1 MAGSKKVHRVPNIKL
16 VLERFSGNPIL
27 IPNKAHPWESV
38 AVFNPAALYE
48 NGKVHILYR
57 ALGSND
63 VSTLGYAS
71 SHDGLHIDERLP
83 YPAYVPREPFE
94 GVISKPSQRTD
105 TPGIYTSGGGEM
117 GGCEDPRLTRIGDT
131 VYITYVAYNGYSQ
144 PRIALSSIAY
154 ENFLNKHW
162 DWKKPVLISAPD
174 IVDKN
179 ACLLPEK
186 INGKYVI
193 FHRVFPNILID
204 FVDDLD
210 FDGKTRW
217 LTGQYEI
224 PVRSLSSDWDSRKV
238 GCGPPPLKTKDG
250 WLLIYQ
256 AVGASG
262 EYRYKI
268 GAMLLDLKD
277 PTRVLARSHNPILEP
292 DAWYENEGLKSGV
305 VYPCGAAIID
315 KRLFVYYGGA
325 DMVTCVASAKLNG
338 FLSELIS
345 NHHEP
350 ASKALPEAPVAET
363 EEKPLLVKGFC
374 LKCKKIKTINK
385 PQQVVMKN
393 LRVMV
398 KGICPQ
404 CGAKIATFMPVLR
417 RGKKIAAKKAKGP
430 G

>member
-1 MAGSKKVHRVPNIKL
+1 
-16 VLERFSGNPIL
+16 
-27 IPNKAHPWESV
+27 
-38 AVFNPAALYE
+38 
-48 NGKVHILYR
+48 
-57 ALGSND
+57 
-63 VSTLGYAS
+63 
-71 SHDGLHIDERLP
+71 
-83 YPAYVPREPFE
+83 
-94 GVISKPSQRTD
+94 
-105 TPGIYTSGGGEM
+105 
-117 GGCEDPRLTRIGDT
+117 
-131 VYITYVAYNGYSQ
+131 
-144 PRIALSSIAY
+144 
-154 ENFLNKHW
+154 
-162 DWKKPVLISAPD
+162 
-174 IVDKN
+174 VDKN

-224 PVRSLSSDWDSRKV
+224 PVRALSSDWDSRKV

-256 AVGASG
+256 AVGATG

-277 PTRVLARSHNPILEP
+277 PTKVLARSRNPILEP

-305 VYPCGAAIID
+305 IYPCGAVIID

-325 DMVTCVASAKLNG
+325 DMVTCVASVKLNG
-338 FLSELIS
+338 FLDQLC
-345 NHHEP
+345 NHHQEP
-350 ASKALPEAPVAET
+350 AVKKLQNEEQIVDEAR
-363 EEKPLLVKGFC
+363 PLSVKGFC
-374 LKCKKIKTINK
+374 LKCKKVKTIHN
-385 PQQVVMKN
+385 PNQVIMKN

-404 CGAKIATFMPVLR
+404 CGAKITTFVPVPR
-417 RGKKIAAKKAKGP
+417 RKQKTSVKKAKGP
-430 G
+430 R

>member
-1 MAGSKKVHRVPNIKL
+1 MAGKRNIQSIPNIKL

-27 IPNKAHPWESV
+27 TPNKAHPWESV
-38 AVFNPAALYE
+38 AVFNPAAIYE
-48 NGKVHILYR
+48 DGKVHILYR
-57 ALGSND
+57 ALGNPD

-71 SHDGLHIDERLP
+71 SPDGLHITERLP

-94 GVISKPSQRTD
+94 GVTSKPARAIGTM
-105 TPGIYTSGGGEM
+105 GIYTSGGGEM

-131 VYITYVAYNGYSQ
+131 VHITYVAYNGYSQ
-144 PRIALSSIAY
+144 PRIALSSISY
-154 ENFLNKHW
+154 NDFLNKRW
-162 DWKKPVLISAPD
+162 DWKRPVLISAPG

-224 PVRSLSSDWDSRKV
+224 PVRALSSDWDSRKV

-256 AVGASG
+256 AVGAVG

-277 PTRVLARSHNPILEP
+277 PTKVLARSRNPILEP

-305 VYPCGAAIID
+305 VYPCGAVIID

-325 DMVTCVASAKLNG
+325 DMVTCVASVKLNG
-338 FLSELIS
+338 FLEQLCNGHQELEVKKIPDE
-345 NHHEP
+345 EP
-350 ASKALPEAPVAET
+350 A
-363 EEKPLLVKGFC
+363 EEERKPLEVKGFC
-374 LKCKKIKTINK
+374 LKCKKIKTIHN
-385 PQQVVMKN
+385 PQQVIMGNMK
-393 LRVMV
+393 VMV
-398 KGICPQ
+398 KGICPR
-404 CGAKIATFMPVLR
+404 CGAKIATFVPVPHR
-417 RGKKIAAKKAKGP
+417 NKKTAVKKAKGP
-430 G
+430 R